1 MGIKYDAIN
10 HSLYLN
16 DYGFDRIERITFE
29 RRGSFQFKFIESILK
44 SEYDRQA
51 PINPLMSVF
60 TDNYIFWIDFEEGL
74 KATVYKS
81 TCIRTIYKIKHTT
94 SLKFIEIGTFQDYEK
109 LPSHKEKQNL
119 EDSMNDLNE
128 IIAIQDVVNF
138 DRKIRYPPLYFFNRK
153 NQEKNS
159 FEGKNLDDISLPQRS
174 NQLVSSA
181 ELNLHS
187 SSFLNLLF
195 CQIFIFLILNK

>member
-1 MGIKYDAIN
+1 
-10 HSLYLN
+10 
-16 DYGFDRIERITFE
+16 
-29 RRGSFQFKFIESILK
+29 
-44 SEYDRQA
+44 
-51 PINPLMSVF
+51 
-60 TDNYIFWIDFEEGL
+60 
-74 KATVYKS
+74 
-81 TCIRTIYKIKHTT
+81 
-94 SLKFIEIGTFQDYEK
+94 
-109 LPSHKEKQNL
+109 
-119 EDSMNDLNE
+119 MNDLNE